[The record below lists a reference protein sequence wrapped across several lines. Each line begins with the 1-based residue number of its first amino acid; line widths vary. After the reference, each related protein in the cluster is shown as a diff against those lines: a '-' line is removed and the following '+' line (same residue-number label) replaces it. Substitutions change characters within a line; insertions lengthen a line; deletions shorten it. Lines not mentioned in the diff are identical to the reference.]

1 MPSASNAITNL
12 RPDLGGSF
20 VEFDLEMN
28 AMGFIGSRV
37 LPVIDVPKATGSFG
51 ILPVEEMLKIR
62 NTKRAPGAGYSRGEF
77 KFETSTFTCEEHG
90 AEEPV
95 DDREASLYSE
105 YFVAEQIAAM
115 RARQAV
121 LANYEA
127 RVAAAVF
134 STSTWTG
141 ASLTTAV
148 STEWSSAA
156 SGVPVTDVLTAGNII
171 YENSGFYP
179 NALII
184 NRRVFRNLKNNAQVI
199 DRIVSAGAGQA
210 AKSGDISAELLAQ
223 VFDLDMVIVAGAGK
237 NAANE
242 GQAAD
247 IDPFWS
253 NEYAMLC
260 RVATGPDIRQP
271 CIGRTFHWSEDG
283 STIGGTTEEYRDEA
297 VRSKIIRVRHDV
309 DEVIIY
315 ANAGHLLSN
324 ITA

>member
-20 VEFDLEMN
+20 MEFDLEMDQ
-28 AMGFIGSRV
+28 MGFIGSRV

-77 KFETSTFTCEEHG
+77 KFETSTFTTEEHG

-134 STSTWTG
+134 NTTTWNG
-141 ASLTTAV
+141 ASLTTGV
-148 STEWSSAA
+148 STEWSNAA
-156 SGVPVTDVLTAGNII
+156 NGVPVTDVLTAGNII
-171 YENSGFYP
+171 YENSGYYP
-179 NALII
+179 NALVI
-184 NRRVFRNLKNNAQVI
+184 NRRIFRNLKNNAQVI
-199 DRIVSAGAGQA
+199 DRIVSAGAGAA
-210 AKSGDISAELLAQ
+210 AKAGDISAELLAQ
-223 VFDLDMVIVAGAGK
+223 VFDLDYVIVAGASK

-247 IDPFWS
+247 LESFWS

-260 RVATGPDIRQP
+260 RVATGSDIREP
-271 CIGRTFHWSEDG
+271 CIGRTFHWAEDG

-315 ANAGHLLSN
+315 ANLGHLLSN

>member
-20 VEFDLEMN
+20 MEFDLEMDQ
-28 AMGFIGSRV
+28 MGFIGSRV

-51 ILPVEEMLKIR
+51 ILPVEEMQKIR

-115 RARQAV
+115 RARHAV
-121 LANYEA
+121 LANYEV

-134 STSTWTG
+134 NTTTWNG
-141 ASLTTAV
+141 ASLTTGV
-148 STEWSSAA
+148 STEWSNAA
-156 SGVPVTDVLTAGNII
+156 NGVPVTDVLTAGNII
-171 YENSGFYP
+171 YENSGYYP
-179 NALII
+179 NALVI
-184 NRRVFRNLKNNAQVI
+184 NRRIFRNLKNNAQVI
-199 DRIVSAGAGQA
+199 DRIVSAGAGAA
-210 AKSGDISAELLAQ
+210 AKAGDISAELLAQ
-223 VFDLDMVIVAGAGK
+223 VFDLDFVIVAGASK

-247 IDPFWS
+247 LESFWS

-260 RVATGPDIRQP
+260 RVATGSDIREP
-271 CIGRTFHWSEDG
+271 CIGRTFHWAEDG

-315 ANAGHLLSN
+315 ANLGHLLSN

>member
-20 VEFDLEMN
+20 MEFDLEMDR
-28 AMGFIGSRV
+28 MGFIGSRV

-134 STSTWTG
+134 NTSTWAG
-141 ASLTTAV
+141 ASLTTGI
-148 STEWSSAA
+148 STEWSNAT

-210 AKSGDISAELLAQ
+210 AKAGDISAELMAQ
-223 VFDLDMVIVAGAGK
+223 VFDLDYIIVAGASK

-247 IDPFWS
+247 LESFWS

-260 RVATGPDIRQP
+260 RVATGSDIREP

-283 STIGGTTEEYRDEA
+283 SNIGGTTEEYRDEA
-297 VRSKIIRVRHDV
+297 IRSKIIRVRHDV

>member
-105 YFVAEQIAAM
+105 YFVAEQIAAL

>member
-1 MPSASNAITNL
+1 M
-12 RPDLGGSF
+12 
-20 VEFDLEMN
+20 EFDLEMD
-28 AMGFIGSRV
+28 AMGYIGSKV

-51 ILPVEEMLKIR
+51 VLPVEEMLKIR

-77 KFETSTFTCEEHG
+77 KFETSTYTTEEHG

-105 YFVAEQIAAM
+105 YFVAEQVAAM

-121 LANYEA
+121 LGNYEA

-134 STSTWTG
+134 NTSTWTG
-141 ASLTTAV
+141 ASLFTNV
-148 STEWSSAA
+148 STEWSNAS
-156 SGVPVTDVLTAGNII
+156 SGVPVTDVLTAGNKV

-179 NALII
+179 NALVI
-184 NRRVFRNLKNNAQVI
+184 NRRVFRNLKNNAQVL
-199 DRIVSAGAGQA
+199 DRIASAGAGSSIKA
-210 AKSGDISAELLAQ
+210 ADVSVEMLAQ
-223 VFDLDMVIVAGAGK
+223 VFDLEYVIVAGASK
-237 NAANE
+237 NSANE
-242 GQAAD
+242 GQAAT
-247 IDPFWS
+247 PASFWD
-253 NEYAMLC
+253 NEYAMIC

-271 CIGRTFHWSEDG
+271 CIGRTFHWAEDG
-283 STIGGTTEEYRDEA
+283 SSVGGTTEEYRDEG

-315 ANAGHLLSN
+315 ANAGHLLGN

>member
-20 VEFDLEMN
+20 MEFDLEMD
-28 AMGFIGSRV
+28 AMGYIGSKV

-51 ILPVEEMLKIR
+51 VLPVEEMLKIR

-90 AEEPV
+90 AEEPI
-95 DDREASLYSE
+95 DDREAALYSE

-127 RVAAAVF
+127 RVAALVF
-134 STSTWTG
+134 NATTWNG
-141 ASLTTAV
+141 ASLTTGV
-148 STEWSSAA
+148 GTEWSNAA

-210 AKSGDISAELLAQ
+210 AKAGDISAELLAQ
-223 VFDLDMVIVAGAGK
+223 VLDLDMVIVAGASK

-247 IDPFWS
+247 LESFWS

-271 CIGRTFHWSEDG
+271 CIGRTFHWAEDG
-283 STIGGTTEEYRDEA
+283 SSVGGTTEEYRDES

-309 DEVIIY
+309 DEVVIY
-315 ANAGHLLSN
+315 VNAGHLLSN